1 MRKEFTSSAKGSK
14 HHNAKVTE
22 EDVALILE
30 LYEEGKRLRTRLQSL
45 SLKGIGDKFGIKP
58 QTVYDI
64 VSGRSWRHV

>member
-1 MRKEFTSSAKGSK
+1 MRKEFIRSDKGSK
-14 HHNAKVTE
+14 HHNAKITE

-30 LYEEGKRLRTRLQSL
+30 LYEEGKALRQRLRTL
-45 SLKGIGDKFGIKP
+45 SLKGIGEKFGIKP

>member
-1 MRKEFTSSAKGSK
+1 MRIEFERSTKGSK

-22 EDVALILE
+22 EDVKLILE
-30 LYEEGKRLRTRLQSL
+30 LYEEGQIIRKRLQSL
-45 SLKGIGDKFGIKP
+45 SMKGIGEKFGIKP